1 MKVAVTIKI
10 IEKYGR
16 CPVCGSDKVGNGN
29 ILEVE
34 DVSFKR
40 TCQGGWK
47 VTGTVDPEGNIL
59 ETIHNCS
66 ELKTSMNE

>member
-1 MKVAVTIKI
+1 MKIKVTIDLI
-10 IEKYGR
+10 SKYGK

-40 TCQGGWK
+40 TCQCGWK
-47 VTGTVDPEGNIL
+47 IWL
-59 ETIHNCS
+59 
-66 ELKTSMNE
+66 

>member
-16 CPVCGSDKVGNGN
+16 CPVCGSDKIGNGN

-40 TCQGGWK
+40 TCQCGWK
-47 VTGTVDPEGNIL
+47 VTGTVDLEGNIL
-59 ETIHNCS
+59 ETFNNCS
-66 ELKTSMNE
+66 ELKASMNE